1 MRCHASIWRWSP
13 FFGIWA
19 SKETGASGWTM
30 YGAKRCSSELTR
42 FWSSA
47 SQCASSPS
55 PSEDTMPMPVIQ
67 TSLSG
72 GDLDSV
78 MRHRL
83 QGKAD
88 LGGHR
93 VHVHAQ
99 VRMREGDLAEGQ
111 VGAALQLLA
120 DARLGRGHRK
130 ARALM
135 LDLGFDRQE
144 VARIDEAAHLGF

>member
-42 FWSSA
+42 FWFSA

-67 TSLSG
+67 TSFADALG
-72 GDLDSV
+72 SV
-78 MRHRL
+78 MRKRLHREADL
-83 QGKAD
+83 FGPCVHEHAKGRVGEGGKA
-88 LGGHR
+88 
-93 VHVHAQ
+93 
-99 VRMREGDLAEGQ
+99 EG
-111 VGAALQLLA
+111 
-120 DARLGRGHRK
+120 
-130 ARALM
+130 
-135 LDLGFDRQE
+135 
-144 VARIDEAAHLGF
+144 

>member
-42 FWSSA
+42 FWFSA

-67 TSLSG
+67 TSFA
-72 GDLDSV
+72 DALDSV
-78 MRHRL
+78 LGSVLGSVMRQRLHRE
-83 QGKAD
+83 AD
-88 LGGHR
+88 LFRHR
-93 VHVHAQ
+93 VHVHA
-99 VRMREGDLAEGQ
+99 
-111 VGAALQLLA
+111 
-120 DARLGRGHRK
+120 
-130 ARALM
+130 
-135 LDLGFDRQE
+135 
-144 VARIDEAAHLGF
+144 